1 MINSVTKE
9 CNLKQEY
16 TILNCIFYDVITLV
30 LYCKSDWLVN
40 YPENNLKDEFS
51 SNVPQVAQV
60 LKPGSR
66 NSAARKTVC
75 TQKCSDFTLPS
86 LVSARLA
93 ILRSLEDRVVIMTD

>member
-1 MINSVTKE
+1 MLVMINSVTKAPDD
-9 CNLKQEY
+9 CFVKQED

-66 NSAARKTVC
+66 NSAGKENCLYAEM
-75 TQKCSDFTLPS
+75 QWFDSSFFIS
-86 LVSARLA
+86 
-93 ILRSLEDRVVIMTD
+93 

>member
-1 MINSVTKE
+1 MLVMINSVTKE

-30 LYCKSDWLVN
+30 LYCKSYWLVN

-66 NSAARKTVC
+66 NSAGKENCLYAEM
-75 TQKCSDFTLPS
+75 QWFDPS
-86 LVSARLA
+86 FFIS
-93 ILRSLEDRVVIMTD
+93 

>member
-1 MINSVTKE
+1 MLVMINSVTKE

-66 NSAARKTVC
+66 NSAGKENCLYAFC
-75 TQKCSDFTLPS
+75 TQKCSDLTL
-86 LVSARLA
+86 LLYQ
-93 ILRSLEDRVVIMTD
+93 LD

>member
-1 MINSVTKE
+1 MLVMINSVTKE

-40 YPENNLKDEFS
+40 YPENNLKDT
-51 SNVPQVAQV
+51 QVAQV

-66 NSAARKTVC
+66 NSGGKENCLYAEM
-75 TQKCSDFTLPS
+75 QWFDPS
-86 LVSARLA
+86 F
-93 ILRSLEDRVVIMTD
+93 VIS

>member
-1 MINSVTKE
+1 MLVMINSVTKE

-40 YPENNLKDEFS
+40 EDEFS

-66 NSAARKTVC
+66 NSAGKENCLYAEM
-75 TQKCSDFTLPS
+75 QWFDPS
-86 LVSARLA
+86 F
-93 ILRSLEDRVVIMTD
+93 VIS